1 MSEIMQDKSVSIAT
15 VLNWVINLFVS
26 FFTKQLIDSFGVGYI
41 FLGSGV
47 LTFCGSIFI
56 FIFMI
61 ETKGKTRDEIL
72 QLFTKSS

>member
-1 MSEIMQDKSVSIAT
+1 
-15 VLNWVINLFVS
+15 
-26 FFTKQLIDSFGVGYI
+26 VGYI

-47 LTFCGSIFI
+47 LTVCGSIFI

-72 QLFTKSS
+72 QLFAKSR